1 MRLGLRAQIVL
12 ALSLVFLLAVWSLG
26 FVTLQITRRS
36 AEVSLLRS
44 ERSLARVLVPVLG
57 KAVLEDEAQFQ
68 ALCRELQLHAGLAG
82 LALIRNSDAKR
93 CGRLDTERDTGVML
107 SDGTRLV
114 VALTPTR
121 DPSSAAYANLLLFY
135 MAITGLAVLLLAYL
149 LLTYLIVRPIDRLTQ
164 SVEGLGS
171 GAEHVSVKEQGS
183 AEAARLAR
191 TFNDMALQLRAK
203 HNQLTHRLAELER
216 TTEDLRN
223 KEQQLIHGEK
233 LASVGRLAAGIAHE
247 IGNPLAAIL
256 GLLELLRE
264 GDLAPEQ
271 NREFLQRV
279 QRETERINR
288 IIRDLL
294 DFARRDAVQESDEE
308 SSDLRVVIDD
318 AVNLVRPQKESKDIA
333 IDVQI
338 DPRTKEVIGSRHR
351 LSQIVLNLL
360 LNAVDALEGK
370 GRIEVRAEP
379 SDESHVALSVS
390 DSGPGI
396 ASEMQDKLFE
406 PFTTTKPA
414 GKGTGL
420 GLAVT
425 HAIVESLGG
434 DIQASNRAE
443 GGAKFVVQLR
453 ISGSS
458 PRSLR
463 PPQPQAQPDPTD
475 RR

>member
-1 MRLGLRAQIVL
+1 MQASPRLGLRAQIVL
-12 ALSLVFLLAVWSLG
+12 ALSLVFLVAVWILG
-26 FVTLQITRRS
+26 FVTVQITRRS
-36 AEVSLLRS
+36 AEVSLVRS
-44 ERSLARVLVPVLG
+44 ERSLARALVPVLE
-57 KAVLEDEAQFQ
+57 KTPLDSEEQFQ
-68 ALCRELQLHAGLAG
+68 SLCRELQLSAGLAG
-82 LALIRNSDAKR
+82 LSLINRSHAVRSCGKLDVKR
-93 CGRLDTERDTGVML
+93 STGVTL
-107 SDGTRLV
+107 ADGTRLAL
-114 VALTPTR
+114 ALTPTR

-135 MAITGLAVLLLAYL
+135 MAITGLSVLLLAYV

-203 HNQLTHRLAELER
+203 HNQLVNRLAELER
-216 TTEDLRN
+216 TTEDLRS

-233 LASVGRLAAGIAHE
+233 LASVGRLAAGVAHE

-271 NREFLQRV
+271 SREFLQRV

-294 DFARRDAVQESDEE
+294 DFARRDAAQASDEGT
-308 SSDLRVVIDD
+308 SDLREVIDD
-318 AVNLVRPQKESKDIA
+318 AVSLVRPQKESKDIA
-333 IDVQI
+333 IDVAV
-338 DPRTKEVIGSRHR
+338 DPRTGNVIGSQHR
-351 LSQIVLNLL
+351 LTQIVLNLL
-360 LNAVDALEGK
+360 LNAVDALEGR
-370 GRIEVRAEP
+370 GRIEVRVEP
-379 SDESHVALSVS
+379 RDQTHVSLSISDT
-390 DSGPGI
+390 GPGI
-396 ASEMQDKLFE
+396 ANDMQDKLFE

-434 DIQASNRAE
+434 SIRASNRAE
-443 GGAKFVVQLR
+443 GGACFVVQLR
-453 ISGSS
+453 AGASAGG
-458 PRSLR
+458 
-463 PPQPQAQPDPTD
+463 
-475 RR
+475 